1 MRIYHLG
8 AAVVLMWA
16 GAVSAQT
23 ITADSTGLSKG
34 SVFDIP
40 TLQVY
45 RYKGGVPGGNKLLP
59 RAFLNA
65 PPQISHDIEGFLP
78 ITAQSNLC
86 VACHEQRG
94 EWGKKR
100 AAGAPT
106 PIPPSHYT
114 DLRTAP
120 DKVTERLIGARF
132 NCNQCHV
139 AQTNAPAL
147 VENTFGAR
155 RVR

>member
-1 MRIYHLG
+1 MRIYTLC

-23 ITADSTGLSKG
+23 IVAERTGLSKG

-45 RYKGGVPGGNKLLP
+45 RYKGGAPGENKLLP

-65 PPQISHDIEGFLP
+65 PPQISHDITEFLP
-78 ITAQSNLC
+78 ITAQNNLC
-86 VACHEQRG
+86 IACHEQRG

-100 AAGAPT
+100 AADAPT

-114 DLRTAP
+114 DLRNAP
-120 DKVTERLIGARF
+120 GKVSEQLIGARF

-139 AQTNAPAL
+139 AQTDAPAL

-155 RVR
+155 RAR